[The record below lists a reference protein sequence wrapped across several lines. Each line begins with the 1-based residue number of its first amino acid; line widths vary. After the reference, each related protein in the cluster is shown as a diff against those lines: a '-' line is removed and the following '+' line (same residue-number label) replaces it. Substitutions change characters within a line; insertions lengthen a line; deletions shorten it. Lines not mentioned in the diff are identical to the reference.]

1 MAEVAA
7 AAGVKDS
14 ARHVIFEAA
23 HGYTANVPLK
33 EATADTAM
41 VTYRLN
47 GKPLARQHGGPAL
60 FVGVVGVARIG
71 LLAHGV
77 SPVGADDAR
86 RLIRR
91 SSARTPV
98 LALEFERGR
107 ASGFGRRGRPP
118 ACLPIARRHNGPLEP
133 AEGLGTWRSNG

>member
-1 MAEVAA
+1 M
-7 AAGVKDS
+7 
-14 ARHVIFEAA
+14 
-23 HGYTANVPLK
+23 
-33 EATADTAM
+33 
-41 VTYRLN
+41 
-47 GKPLARQHGGPAL
+47 
-60 FVGVVGVARIG
+60 
-71 LLAHGV
+71 
-77 SPVGADDAR
+77 GADDAR

-107 ASGFGRRGRPP
+107 APGFGRRGRPP